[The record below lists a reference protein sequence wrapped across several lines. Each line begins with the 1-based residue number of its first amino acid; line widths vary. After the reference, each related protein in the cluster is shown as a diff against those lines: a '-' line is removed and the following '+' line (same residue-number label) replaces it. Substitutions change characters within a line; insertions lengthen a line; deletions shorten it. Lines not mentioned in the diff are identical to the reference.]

1 MYIRTAKQGKGVR
14 AFGVVSAVAMTAGV
28 GYLLATSMNVDHKRL
43 EQVRTELVMIEP
55 PPPPPIEIPEPP
67 KVEVVKETPAP
78 PAPPPLVA
86 PEIDFVPE
94 EIPPITAPIAD
105 PVPWPDPV
113 PVAPNP
119 APATQT
125 RSAPKLIASDKP
137 DYPSAARRAG
147 EQGTTQLEV
156 CVSTGG
162 RVTSVKVARSSGS
175 KRLDDAAAQWIRSE
189 RFQPARVNGVA
200 SDVCGH
206 SVHYQWN
213 LRDA

>member
-1 MYIRTAKQGKGVR
+1 MYIRTVKQGKGTK
-14 AFGVVSAVAMTAGV
+14 AFGIVSAVAMTAGV
-28 GYLLATSMNVDHKRL
+28 GYLLANSMNLNREKT
-43 EQVRTELVMIEP
+43 EQVRTELVMLEP
-55 PPPPPIEIPEPP
+55 PPPPPIEIPDPP
-67 KVEVVKETPAP
+67 KVDVVEEVEAP

-86 PEIDFVPE
+86 PEIEFVPE
-94 EIPPITAPIAD
+94 ELPVITAPIAD
-105 PVPWPDPV
+105 PVILPEPV

-119 APATQT
+119 APAVQT
-125 RSAPKLIASDKP
+125 RSSPKLIASEKP

-175 KRLDDAAAQWIRSE
+175 AKLDEAAAKWIRGE
-189 RFQPARVNGVA
+189 RFQPARINGVA

-206 SVHYQWN
+206 SVYYEWS